1 MIMAMFVIGLLA
13 QFMMVKTSSP
23 CSIPVGRDRVPVAV
37 TVVSFDSTVRVDV
50 AVIVVVLVSVSM
62 LAD

>member
-1 MIMAMFVIGLLA
+1 MTTVMFVIGLLA
-13 QFMMVKTSSP
+13 QSMTVKMSCP
-23 CSIPVGRDRVPVAV
+23 CSIPVGRDRVPATV

-50 AVIVVVLVSVSM
+50 VVIVVVLVSVSV